1 LLQLV
6 VDGPME
12 LQLLNGHNMILI
24 TGASKGIGR
33 YLFNCFKKDGLQ
45 VLGTYNSTTEG
56 LEEDQ
61 KAYYKL
67 DVSDHKAVV
76 EMIVSV
82 KGSLSRIV
90 LLNCAGI
97 SYNSFAHKANI
108 ELWSRVIDVNLK
120 GSFNVIREVLPLMR
134 EQGYGRII
142 NFSSVVTSLPTPG
155 ISAYAASKAGLLG
168 LTKSLAA
175 ENASKGITVN
185 AINLGYVN
193 LGMGV
198 NDVPLAYQE
207 KMKSQI
213 PAGRFCEPEEIYN
226 TVNYLIK
233 TEYVNGAAIDING
246 GLI

>member
-1 LLQLV
+1 
-6 VDGPME
+6 
-12 LQLLNGHNMILI
+12 MILI

-33 YLFNCFKKDGLQ
+33 YLFTRFKQEGLK
-45 VLGTYNSTTEG
+45 VLGTYNTSAEC
-56 LEEDQ
+56 LKEDRN
-61 KAYYKL
+61 AYYKV
-67 DVSDHKAVV
+67 DISDYKAV
-76 EMIVSV
+76 EELID
-82 KGSLSRIV
+82 KIKDSLSQLI

-97 SYNSFAHKANI
+97 SYNSFAHKADK
-108 ELWSRVIDVNLK
+108 ELWSHVIDVNLK

-142 NFSSVVTSLPTPG
+142 NFSSVVTSMPTPG
-155 ISAYAASKAGLLG
+155 VSAYAASKAGLLG

-193 LGMGV
+193 MGMGV

-207 KMKSQI
+207 KMKTQI
-213 PAGRFCEPEEIYN
+213 PSGRFCEPEEIYN
-226 TVNYLIK
+226 TVKYLIQ

-246 GLI
+246 GII

>member
-1 LLQLV
+1 
-6 VDGPME
+6 
-12 LQLLNGHNMILI
+12 MILI

-33 YLFNCFKKDGLQ
+33 YLFTHFKQDGLQ
-45 VLGTYNSTTEG
+45 VIGTYNSTSTG
-56 LEEDQ
+56 FAEDQ
-61 KAYYKL
+61 NDYFEL
-67 DVSDHKAVV
+67 DISDSKAVS
-76 EMIVSV
+76 ELIAIVRD
-82 KGSLSRIV
+82 SLRHIV

-97 SYNSFAHKANI
+97 SYNSFAHKADI
-108 ELWSRVIDVNLK
+108 ELWNRVIDVNLK

-175 ENASKGITVN
+175 ENASKGITIN

-193 LGMGV
+193 LGMGIS
-198 NDVPLAYQE
+198 DVPVAYQE
-207 KMKSQI
+207 KMKTQI
-213 PAGRFCEPEEIYN
+213 PAGRFCEPEEVYN
-226 TVNYLIK
+226 TVNYLIQ
-233 TEYVNGAAIDING
+233 TEYVNGTAIDING